1 MAKITPSSLITA
13 IQGKFNSD
21 IFQLWKTAIVRR
33 RSGKPMHLPTLSRAR
48 FHGIVSDISGR
59 WDSLSSAVKDGWDSF
74 AGEFTTQLS
83 GFNSFMQLN
92 VALVYADHPG
102 LCYYSSVL
110 TCYFIPPIPNPVSV
124 FWLSGSLLF
133 CVSWTTPACLS
144 QFAQAF
150 FAPQTGYSN
159 LKFPKL
165 RLGKTEVSS
174 LRALTIDGSDYPSGT
189 IIRFQ
194 VRSIDSYGMTS
205 AYSNVLSC
213 TRG

>member
-21 IFQLWKTAIVRR
+21 VFQLWKSAIVRR
-33 RSGKPMHLPTLSRAR
+33 RCGKPMHLPTLSRSR
-48 FHGIVSDISGR
+48 FKGLVSEISGR
-59 WDSLSSAVKDGWDSF
+59 WDGLPSNVKDGWDSF
-74 AGEFTTQLS
+74 ATEFPTQLS
-83 GFNSFMQLN
+83 GFNAFMRLN
-92 VALVYADHPG
+92 VGVVYADFPG
-102 LCYYSSVL
+102 LCYYDSVL
-110 TCYFIPPIPNPVSV
+110 TCYFIPPLPNPISV

-150 FAPQTGYSN
+150 FSPQSGYSN
-159 LKFPKL
+159 LKYPKL

-174 LRALTIDGSDYPSGT
+174 SKLLTIDGSSYPSGT

-194 VRSIDSYGMTS
+194 VRSIDTFGFTS
-205 AYSNVLSC
+205 AYSNVVTC